1 MTTIISRLYKDQK
14 TADAVAAGLAHEEFP
29 AGTYDVIAA
38 GDDTEAR
45 ITAAGVASASAAAYA
60 PNVDAGNALVVC
72 RAPFTPFGAAR
83 VAMQVMDGKE
93 TLDAGVENENAYQG
107 ETSFEG
113 LPKIKHRYWA
123 RFPFDHIVPGHPFMA
138 KFPFDHL
145 VPGHKFMAKFPF
157 AHIVPGHK
165 FMAKFPFAHLV
176 PGHKFM
182 AKFPFAH
189 IVPGHRFMAKFPFA
203 HLVPGHK
210 YMANFPFPH
219 IVPGHKYMAN
229 WILPHT
235 VSKGS

>member
-45 ITAAGVASASAAAYA
+45 ITAAGVAPASAAAYA
-60 PNVDAGNALVVC
+60 SNVDAGNALVVC

-83 VAMQVMDGKE
+83 VAMTVMDGKE

-107 ETSFEG
+107 DLSTGG
-113 LPKIKHRYWA
+113 LPKIQDRRWA
-123 RFPFDHIVPGHPFMA
+123 DFLMPLLAPHKTFTRASTVRDGYYGGFLIA
-138 KFPFDHL
+138 HL
-145 VPGHKFMAKFPF
+145 
-157 AHIVPGHK
+157 IPGHK

-189 IVPGHRFMAKFPFA
+189 LVPGHKYMAKFPFA
-203 HLVPGHK
+203 HIVPGHKFYAKAPIDHLVPGHK
-210 YMANFPFPH
+210 YMAN
-219 IVPGHKYMAN
+219 
-229 WILPHT
+229 WIWPHT